1 MYVIACELTF
11 MANKIVDD
19 TIYKIAVCLHIC
31 HRTFNSCLNTQT
43 RKKNGRKLPQLIWRI
58 LKMTKEKKKKG
69 KINGKY
75 LNFYL
80 AKRNNKNKKECRLKV
95 I

>member
-43 RKKNGRKLPQLIWRI
+43 RKKIAAIDLEDSKNDQ
-58 LKMTKEKKKKG
+58 KKK
-69 KINGKY
+69 
-75 LNFYL
+75 
-80 AKRNNKNKKECRLKV
+80 
-95 I
+95 

>member
-1 MYVIACELTF
+1 MYVIDCELTF

-43 RKKNGRKLPQLIWRI
+43 RKKWKKIAAIDLEDSKNDQRKER
-58 LKMTKEKKKKG
+58 
-69 KINGKY
+69 
-75 LNFYL
+75 
-80 AKRNNKNKKECRLKV
+80 KV
-95 I
+95 K

>member
-1 MYVIACELTF
+1 

-19 TIYKIAVCLHIC
+19 TIYNIAVCLHIC
-31 HRTFNSCLNTQT
+31 HRAFNSCLNTQKKRRGGKIAAIDLEDSKNDQRR
-43 RKKNGRKLPQLIWRI
+43 RK
-58 LKMTKEKKKKG
+58 EG

-80 AKRNNKNKKECRLKV
+80 WQKNAD
-95 I
+95 